1 MVKVS
6 VVVIT
11 HNEEENL
18 HRCLKSLDWADEII
32 LVDAESE
39 DRTVQI
45 AKEYTDKV
53 YIHPWGGFVE
63 QRNWALKQATH
74 QWVLFLDA
82 DEVVSP
88 QLRGE
93 LEALKDK
100 GMRGY
105 SGFEI
110 PRRSFY
116 LGDWVGHCGWYPNYQ
131 LRLFDRKRG
140 KWVGRVVHER
150 VEVEGKVGRL
160 KGEIFHYPYPNL
172 SIHLQ
177 KINSYTSLK
186 AEELYQRGK
195 SFHLLDLFLRPLG
208 KFIKMYF
215 IRLGFLE
222 GIRGFIISCFGA
234 YYIFLGY
241 AKLFEKGKVPR

>member
-93 LEALKDK
+93 LAALKDK
-100 GMRGY
+100 GM
-105 SGFEI
+105 
-110 PRRSFY
+110 
-116 LGDWVGHCGWYPNYQ
+116 
-131 LRLFDRKRG
+131 
-140 KWVGRVVHER
+140 
-150 VEVEGKVGRL
+150 
-160 KGEIFHYPYPNL
+160 KG
-172 SIHLQ
+172 
-177 KINSYTSLK
+177 
-186 AEELYQRGK
+186 
-195 SFHLLDLFLRPLG
+195 
-208 KFIKMYF
+208 
-215 IRLGFLE
+215 
-222 GIRGFIISCFGA
+222 
-234 YYIFLGY
+234 
-241 AKLFEKGKVPR
+241 